1 MNRLTSL
8 IILICA
14 IFTGCRTIPTPVP
27 VQELTEAHEAAQEAA
42 LAAKTVT
49 TQMEEL
55 SDALEGLP
63 VPPSVK
69 ESARVLVESARSA
82 EAASIV
88 TVGKIEA
95 VAPAVEKIAGER
107 DRAQEA
113 KDEAE
118 RLTAKLFIASLLL
131 ALLVGFLIM
140 LLLRRFLPG

>member
-1 MNRLTSL
+1 MKRL
-8 IILICA
+8 IFILPIMA
-14 IFTGCRTIPTPVP
+14 FISCRTIPTPVS

-42 LAAKTVT
+42 SEAKTVT
-49 TQMEEL
+49 TQAEEL

-63 VPPSVK
+63 VPPAVK

-88 TVGKIEA
+88 TVSKIEA
-95 VAPAVEKIAGER
+95 VAPVIEKIAGER

-113 KDEAE
+113 KEEAE

-140 LLLRRFLPG
+140 LLLRRLLPG